1 MAQTDTVVHG
11 VAKAIAPQ
19 GGGRMSAAAKATA
32 LAAAEHRARR
42 PRVPSLDRLIH
53 ERLRLGMLAALAVND
68 ALTFTEL
75 REVLEV
81 TDGNLSDHARKLE
94 NAGYVRVDKGFAGR
108 KPRTV
113 YRLTPRG
120 RQALRGYIE
129 SMQDFLQSM
138 TGA

>member
-1 MAQTDTVVHG
+1 MT
-11 VAKAIAPQ
+11 
-19 GGGRMSAAAKATA
+19 AAAKVAA
-32 LAAAEHRARR
+32 LAAAPRRR

-53 ERLRLGMLAALAVND
+53 ERLRLGMLSALAVNQS
-68 ALTFTEL
+68 LTFTEL

-94 NAGYVRVDKGFAGR
+94 NAGYVRAEKSFAGR
-108 KPRTV
+108 KPRTA

-129 SMQDFLQSM
+129 SMQHFLQSM

>member
-1 MAQTDTVVHG
+1 MAHSESVVHG
-11 VAKAIAPQ
+11 GGKRGARP

-32 LAAAEHRARR
+32 LAAAAQRARR

-94 NAGYVRVDKGFAGR
+94 NAGYVRVEKGFAGR

-120 RQALRGYIE
+120 RQALRGYVE
-129 SMQDFLQSM
+129 SMQGFLQSM

>member
-1 MAQTDTVVHG
+1 MAPTVSRLRSP
-11 VAKAIAPQ
+11 AAPPPAA
-19 GGGRMSAAAKATA
+19 GARMTAAAKAA
-32 LAAAEHRARR
+32 AMEAAAICARR

-75 REVLEV
+75 RAVLEV

-94 NAGYVRVDKGFAGR
+94 NAGYVRVEKSFAGR
-108 KPRTV
+108 KPRTL

-129 SMQDFLQSM
+129 SMQGFLRSM

>member
-1 MAQTDTVVHG
+1 MT
-11 VAKAIAPQ
+11 
-19 GGGRMSAAAKATA
+19 SAAKVAP
-32 LAAAEHRARR
+32 LASAAVAARR

-53 ERLRLGMLAALAVND
+53 ERLRLVMLSALAVND
-68 ALTFTEL
+68 SLTFTEL

-94 NAGYVRVDKGFAGR
+94 NAGYVRVEKSFAGR
-108 KPRTV
+108 KPRTA
-113 YRLTPRG
+113 YRLTARG
-120 RQALRGYIE
+120 RQALRVYIE